1 MLTLLGKISLL
12 AKRHGPAFVSAMS
25 NTQILDAALRLPV
38 RQRERVAEAI
48 LGSITA
54 PSQRHIA
61 VLWAQEAESRVDG
74 LLKGKIKTRPG
85 TDVLAYRGRGGK

>member
-1 MLTLLGKISLL
+1 LRHHAAISPL
-12 AKRHGPAFVSAMS
+12 AKHLSAAFVSTMS

-61 VLWAQEAESRVDG
+61 ALWAQEAESRVDG
-74 LLKGKIKTRPG
+74 LLKVKIKTRPG
-85 TDVLAYRGRGGK
+85 AEVLAYRGRGGK